1 MFQKFTLQSTFLY
14 ALFALL
20 FALVFG
26 ILFPFFN
33 VILWAALLYIALS
46 PFHKMLL
53 KKLNPSKKTYGA
65 KRHLLAASFSIA
77 TILLLI
83 GPLSFLVFQLIHQL
97 LTTLKDIE
105 HFLSSNPSFL
115 SDFFALESVNT
126 FFQNFDIDIST
137 LFNFEALNIRAVIL
151 SYIQQYSNSLFSF
164 STNILG
170 QAGTFLISFVFL
182 IFILYFFY
190 LDAGYLFSLFAKAIP
205 INPIYMKTLSSKFSE
220 TIKGLL
226 SGYVLVALYQGVAAF
241 ILMKIFGVKAA
252 LLFSVV
258 LMFASFVPLFGS
270 AIVWAPIGI
279 VMVFSQSLWKG
290 ILFLLLSGF
299 CISFLDNFLRP
310 FFLKER
316 INVHP
321 LIIFFAIL
329 GGIQLFGINGLI
341 LGPLVIILFFTV
353 LDMIVANEI
362 IKNESESKTEIDTD
376 AK

>member
-1 MFQKFTLQSTFLY
+1 MNHKFTLQTTFLF

-20 FALVFG
+20 FTLVVC

-46 PFHKMLL
+46 PLHKKFL
-53 KKLNPSKKTYGA
+53 KKISPAKKSFEL
-65 KRHLLAASFSIA
+65 KRHLLAASFSIG
-77 TILLLI
+77 TLLLII
-83 GPLSFLVFQLIHQL
+83 GPLSFLVFQIIHQL

-105 HFLSSNPSFL
+105 VFIAGNPSFL
-115 SDFFALESVNT
+115 SDFLALQSVSKFLT
-126 FFQNFDIDIST
+126 T
-137 LFNFEALNIRAVIL
+137 LGLDGITLLNLDTLNIRATIL
-151 SYIQQYSNSLFSF
+151 TYVQQYSNNLFSW
-164 STNILG
+164 STNIIG
-170 QAGTFLISFVFL
+170 GAGSFLISLVFL

-190 LDAGYLFSLFAKAIP
+190 LDSGYLFSLFAKAVP
-205 INPIYMKTLSSKFSE
+205 INPSYMKTLTAKFSE

-226 SGYVLVALYQGVAAF
+226 SGYVLVALYQGAAAF

-258 LMFASFVPLFGS
+258 LMFASFIPLFGS

-279 VMVFSQSLWKG
+279 IMIFTGPAWKG

-310 FFLKER
+310 FFLKEK

-321 LIIFFAIL
+321 LVIFFAIL
-329 GGIQLFGINGLI
+329 GGIQVFGVNGLI
-341 LGPLVIILFFTV
+341 LGPLVVILFFSV
-353 LDMIVANEI
+353 LDMIITNDSK
-362 IKNESESKTEIDTD
+362 KNIQSETD
-376 AK
+376 